1 MTLAATARPLRF
13 GMLAACA
20 GLLAACA
27 GTPAANRPAVAAAN
41 GDGNFGLRV
50 FHVGTGVQTVGG
62 RLAPVGQA
70 RVEHLQPRRQSGV
83 PVILYPGLGLGGAIY
98 LGTPDG
104 RPGWA
109 QDFAAAGHPVYV
121 YDPVDTGPSGI
132 RPDTDRLTY
141 WDIDEIWLRW
151 GFGTKRDVPHADTRF
166 PIADIAQFYA
176 TMSVR
181 PPMGRRPPSAGT
193 PPGPTRPEGAA
204 AADPNIGPLTELLRQ
219 TGPAVILAHSWAS
232 HAAEAI
238 AARNPELVAG
248 IVLVEPASCPPPTAL
263 AAVIVPRL
271 LVYGDRIESR
281 GQSAR
286 FEQCGQ
292 AIRALGEAGRLLD
305 LPARGIARNGHIM
318 MQEDNSRQIAGL
330 IMDWIQDRP
339 VARR

>member
-1 MTLAATARPLRF
+1 MTAIATLLQR

-20 GLLAACA
+20 SMLAACA
-27 GTPAANRPAVAAAN
+27 GTLAPDRPAVVAAQS
-41 GDGNFGLRV
+41 DGIFGLRV
-50 FHVGTGVQTVGG
+50 FHVGTSVQTVGG

-70 RVEHLQPRRQSGV
+70 RVEHLQPRRPSGV
-83 PVILYPGLGLGGAIY
+83 PLILYPGLGLGGAIY

-104 RPGWA
+104 RSGWA

-121 YDPVDTGPSGI
+121 YDPVNTGPSGI

-151 GFGTKRDVPHADTRF
+151 GFGTKRDMPYADTRF
-166 PIADIAQFYA
+166 PIRHIAQFYA
-176 TMSVR
+176 AMSVR
-181 PPMGRRPPSAGT
+181 PPMGRRPPSAST
-193 PPGPTRPEGAA
+193 TPGPNQPVEGA

-232 HAAEAI
+232 HAAEEI

-286 FEQCGQ
+286 FEQCGH
-292 AIRALGEAGRLLD
+292 AIRALGAAGRLLD

-318 MQEDNSRQIAGL
+318 MQEDNSRQIAGM
-330 IMDWIQDRP
+330 IMAWIRDRP
-339 VARR
+339 NARR